1 MKFNQNT
8 LYLINNKLIDIN
20 VLKPLLHNAFLK
32 IYLVHNFRIKRASSN
47 LEALTVVMSLSEGH
61 IVKS

>member
-8 LYLINNKLIDIN
+8 LYLINNKLIVTN

-32 IYLVHNFRIKRASSN
+32 IYLVNNFLIKRASSN

>member
-8 LYLINNKLIDIN
+8 LYLINNKLIDTN

-32 IYLVHNFRIKRASSN
+32 IYLVNNFLIKRASSN
-47 LEALTVVMSLSEGH
+47 LEALPVVMFLSEDH

>member
-20 VLKPLLHNAFLK
+20 VLKPLLRNAFLK
-32 IYLVHNFRIKRASSN
+32 IYLVHNFLIKRASSN